1 MDNKERLSIA
11 ALRKFSVCQLTD
23 GLDGS
28 CPVETAIRPIAS
40 TFRICGPA
48 FTVECVPGD
57 NLTVHHALHL
67 AEPGDVLIVSGSNC
81 DVALWGELM
90 SLSAQSKGLAGTIID
105 GAVRDPLEIRTLGYP
120 VFYRDIT
127 PRRASKK
134 SYGRI
139 NVPIRIGKLS
149 ISPRDFVIADA
160 NGIVCISRAHV
171 QKAVQQAFEV
181 VQKENKIK
189 DEILSGRTMFD
200 IFNLEQYVISGP
212 RPAAKVI
219 PTD

>member
-1 MDNKERLSIA
+1 MDNEQRLSIA
-11 ALRKFSVCQLTD
+11 ELRKFSVCQLTD
-23 GLDGS
+23 GLEGS

-48 FTVECVPGD
+48 FTVECAPGD

-120 VFYRDIT
+120 VFSRNIT
-127 PRRASKK
+127 PSRAAKK

-139 NVPIRIGKLS
+139 NIPVRLGGLLIG
-149 ISPRDFVIADA
+149 PRDFVLADA
-160 NGIVCISRAHV
+160 NGIVCIPRARA
-171 QKAVQQAFEV
+171 QEAIRLASEV
-181 VQKENKIK
+181 LVKENRIK
-189 DEILSGRTMFD
+189 DEILSGRTMFK
-200 IFNLEQYVISGP
+200 IFNLEQYVIGCEQ
-212 RPAAKVI
+212 PAAKVI
-219 PTD
+219 PAK